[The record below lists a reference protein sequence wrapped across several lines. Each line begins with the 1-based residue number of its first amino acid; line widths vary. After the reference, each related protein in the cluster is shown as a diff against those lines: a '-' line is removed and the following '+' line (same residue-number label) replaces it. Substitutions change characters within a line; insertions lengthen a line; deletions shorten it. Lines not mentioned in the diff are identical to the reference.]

1 MARSFIDDVKEILEE
16 EALHPSYLV
25 LEVTEGTLMSDTEAA
40 IERLGQLRSNGVRLA
55 VDDFGTGYSSLGY
68 LRRFPLDI
76 IKIDRSFIEGIER
89 DEEGAALVKGIISM
103 AEALRLGVVA
113 EGIETI
119 EQLQC
124 LRRLGCTEGQGF
136 YIARPLDPE
145 VLELLLQ
152 KEALGQPLKEAFHTV
167 S

>member
-1 MARSFIDDVKEILEE
+1 MGASLLSTPLATLDRG
-16 EALHPSYLV
+16 ALPTS
-25 LEVTEGTLMSDTEAA
+25 
-40 IERLGQLRSNGVRLA
+40 RLA
-55 VDDFGTGYSSLGY
+55 IDDFGTGYSSLGY

-113 EGIETI
+113 EGIETV
-119 EQLQC
+119 EQLHC

-152 KEALGQPLKEAFHTV
+152 KEAMGQPLEEAFDTV